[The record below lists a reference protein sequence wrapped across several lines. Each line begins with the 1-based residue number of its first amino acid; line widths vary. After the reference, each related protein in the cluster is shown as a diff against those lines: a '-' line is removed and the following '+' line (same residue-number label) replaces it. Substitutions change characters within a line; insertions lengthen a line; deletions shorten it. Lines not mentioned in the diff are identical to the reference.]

1 MHNKCYYI
9 KRKTGLP
16 IIRKIRKRKKLQNK
30 FSLHINKILKKG
42 NLGQELFTV
51 IFIILLSESNFR
63 KHLGR
68 KRKFSVKSLV
78 VKRII
83 YSFKVLKYNF
93 VNFQRISG
101 IFSWK

>member
-30 FSLHINKILKKG
+30 FSLHINKILKK

-63 KHLGR
+63 KHLRR

-83 YSFKVLKYNF
+83 YSFKVLK
-93 VNFQRISG
+93 
-101 IFSWK
+101 